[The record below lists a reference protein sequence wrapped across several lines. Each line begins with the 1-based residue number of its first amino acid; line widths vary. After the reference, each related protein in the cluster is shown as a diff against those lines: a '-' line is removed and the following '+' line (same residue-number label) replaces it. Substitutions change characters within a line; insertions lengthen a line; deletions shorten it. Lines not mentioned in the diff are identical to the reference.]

1 MRLRLKALAALD
13 AKKTPCARGAR
24 RPSGGARRR
33 RRPGQGARRRR
44 RARQLLRADRARPR
58 RARHAERTETLATFD
73 AALQRLEGD
82 TTLSRADRMQALI
95 ARIDLARID
104 LPEPVAGKPAPQPKL
119 PSRCSRTCATRR
131 RAPTARSPTATSAR
145 R

>member
-1 MRLRLKALAALD
+1 VLVNFSEPIVRALAAPRHAGAD
-13 AKKTPCARGAR
+13 RGAR
-24 RPSGGARRR
+24 HLRR
-33 RRPGQGARRRR
+33 
-44 RARQLLRADRARPR
+44 
-58 RARHAERTETLATFD
+58 
-73 AALQRLEGD
+73 ALQRLEGD
-82 TTLSRADRMQALI
+82 ATLSRADRMQALI

-131 RAPTARSPTATSAR
+131 RAPTARSRTATSAR